1 MCGFHFYSTPLKHQ
15 REAFDRFKEADK
27 GFLFWEMGLGKTK
40 TMQDLCRYKYD
51 TGQVGGVL
59 LLAPDI
65 LIPRWQGEE
74 RQKHMGDYPCECF
87 HPEVA
92 KRTQKQAKAWEAFMM
107 SCHAKGMPFLGVG
120 VQSLAYPKAGEYIEP
135 FLKQHGRCLIV
146 VDEGTYIKNTKSLRW
161 KHLDKYTR
169 EGEHQKFLLTGTALA
184 KSPVDVYGMAKWVDT
199 QIFPETLTAFT
210 HKYLLQGSRAVFIQG
225 RQTTIKVPIYQALWD
240 KIKTAIGKLPDLSK
254 QSLLRVSQAFGVSL
268 EDVEIIA
275 RQEQLE
281 KVKHLD
287 ELKSRLAPY
296 ASFLQKKDVL
306 DLPEKRFQEVR
317 FPLPKA
323 QKECLK
329 SLSRYGVSTYEDD
342 FLTLNGKSVL
352 LIKALQI
359 AGGFFPGEER
369 TPFKENPKL
378 DFLLD
383 SLMELG
389 EQQAIIWAC
398 FVPELHLL
406 HERVSKITSC
416 SLLCGD
422 VSAKDRDKIVSAF
435 QKGDYQILIANPT
448 VAGYGL
454 NLQCA
459 GIHFWY
465 SRTFRTEARLQ
476 AEDRSYRIG
485 TKEAPLYIDLLY
497 DTRSEQAV
505 LESNRNGKDM
515 NDFLNSCQI
524 SDIIDC

>member
-1 MCGFHFYSTPLKHQ
+1 MCSFHFYSQPLKHQ
-15 REAFDRFKEADK
+15 REAFERFKDADK

-51 TGQVGGVL
+51 TGQIRGVL

-65 LIPRWQGEE
+65 LIPRWHEEE

-92 KRTQKQAKAWEAFMM
+92 KRTQKQAKAWKAFMM

-120 VQSLAYPKAGEYIEP
+120 VQSLAYSKAGEYIEP
-135 FLKQHGRCLIV
+135 FLWQNGKCLII
-146 VDEGTYIKNTKSLRW
+146 VDEGTYIKNIKTLRW
-161 KHLDKYTR
+161 KNLDKYTLQ
-169 EGEHQKFLLTGTALA
+169 GVHQKFLLTGTALA
-184 KSPVDVYGMAKWVDT
+184 KSPVDIYGMAKWVDRR
-199 QIFPETLTAFT
+199 IFPETLTAFT
-210 HKYLLQGSRAVFIQG
+210 HRYLLQGSKTVFIQG
-225 RQTTIKVPIYQALWD
+225 CQTCIKVPMYQALWD
-240 KIKTAIGKLPDLSK
+240 KIKKAISKLPDMSK
-254 QSLLRVSQAFGVSL
+254 QSLLRVAQAFGVSL
-268 EDVEIIA
+268 EDIEFIA
-275 RQEQLE
+275 MQDHLE
-281 KVKHLD
+281 KVKHLE

-306 DLPEKRFQEVR
+306 DLPDKRFQEVC

-323 QKECLK
+323 QKEVLK
-329 SLSRYGVSTYEDD
+329 SLERYGVSTYQEDI
-342 FLTLNGKSVL
+342 LTLKGKSAL
-352 LIKALQI
+352 LVKALQI
-359 AGGFFPGEER
+359 CGGFFPGEGKV
-369 TPFKENPKL
+369 PFKENPKL

-383 SLMELG
+383 SILELG

-406 HERVSKITSC
+406 YEKVGAVTSC
-416 SLLCGD
+416 GLLCGD
-422 VSAKDRDKIVSAF
+422 VEPKERDKIVSAF
-435 QKGDYQILIANPT
+435 QEGRYQILIANPT

-459 GIHFWY
+459 AIHFWY

-485 TKEAPLYIDLLY
+485 TEKAPLYIDLLY
-497 DTRSEQAV
+497 STGAERAV
-505 LESNRNGKDM
+505 LESNRTGKDM

-524 SDIIDC
+524 YDIICC